1 MASKPRRLL
10 LPAASLSSPA
20 SEAPPLVPSSS
31 LDAMVAAQPGDV
43 DERGRGAGG
52 GPAER
57 AAEAPPPAAA
67 ASVRR
72 PMCSAQGS
80 RRRQPG
86 RPQGEERAPRATAPP
101 RPRPAGARAAR
112 GPGRRSWARG
122 RTGVPGA
129 PGCELKLRSRGNP
142 SASPAGGASSWR
154 QPGRLG
160 ADDGRLAS

>member
-10 LPAASLSSPA
+10 LPVASFSSPG

-31 LDAMVAAQPGDV
+31 LDAMVAVPPGEVED
-43 DERGRGAGG
+43 RGKGVGG

-72 PMCSAQGS
+72 PMCRAQGA

-86 RPQGEERAPRATAPP
+86 RPQGEERAPPAAAPAAPP
-101 RPRPAGARAAR
+101 PALGSAR
-112 GPGRRSWARG
+112 GAGTRLPGLGAG
-122 RTGVPGA
+122 PGGSLEA
-129 PGCELKLRSRGNP
+129 AAWFPLPRKAVRV
-142 SASPAGGASSWR
+142 SSW
-154 QPGRLG
+154 GDL
-160 ADDGRLAS
+160 